1 MASDPKT
8 PPRTPTSGS
17 ENAPTPRLG
26 SGRAGRRKPRTLKQ
40 HLLRRLVVLVPA
52 SLLAILV
59 MKMGWLDQAADKIQF
74 DRLAWFDNTKLVE
87 HLRVLVTHNGM
98 TDVPAKCLVPIVN
111 GNDPPEATRIDFMER
126 SNNGCPGKPGSFDRL
141 FTIKVN
147 RADRLL
153 ATDQGTPGRFHAMAQ
168 Q

>member
-1 MASDPKT
+1 MASDPQ
-8 PPRTPTSGS
+8 
-17 ENAPTPRLG
+17 NTPRPGAAKLG
-26 SGRAGRRKPRTLKQ
+26 SGRRKPRTLKQ
-40 HLLRRLVVLVPA
+40 HLLRRLIVLVPV
-52 SLLAILV
+52 SLLAVLV

-87 HLRVLVTHNGM
+87 HLRVMVTHNGM
-98 TDVPAKCLVPIVN
+98 TDVPPKCLVPIIN
-111 GNDPPEATRIDFMER
+111 GNDPPDATRVDFMQR
-126 SNNGCPGKPGSFDRL
+126 SNDGCPGKAGTFDRL

-153 ATDQGTPGRFHAMAQ
+153 ATDQGSPGRFHAMAQ

>member
-1 MASDPKT
+1 MASEPKT
-8 PPRTPTSGS
+8 PSQPG
-17 ENAPTPRLG
+17 APRLG
-26 SGRAGRRKPRTLKQ
+26 SGRRKPRTLKQ
-40 HLLRRLVVLVPA
+40 HLLRRLIVLVPA

-87 HLRVLVTHNGM
+87 HLRVMVTHNGM
-98 TDVPAKCLVPIVN
+98 TDVPAKCLVPILN
-111 GNDPPEATRIDFMER
+111 GNDPPDATRIDFMQR
-126 SNNGCPGKPGSFDRL
+126 SNDGCPGKPGTFDRL

-147 RADRLL
+147 RADRML
-153 ATDQGTPGRFHAMAQ
+153 ATDQGTPGRFHAMSQ

>member
-1 MASDPKT
+1 MASDPKNT
-8 PPRTPTSGS
+8 SRTD
-17 ENAPTPRLG
+17 APKLG
-26 SGRAGRRKPRTLKQ
+26 SGRRKPRTLKQ
-40 HLLRRLVVLVPA
+40 HLLRRLVVLVPV
-52 SLLAILV
+52 SLLAIVV

-87 HLRVLVTHNGM
+87 HLRVMVTHNGM
-98 TDVPAKCLVPIVN
+98 TTVPAKCLVPIIN
-111 GNDPPEATRIDFMER
+111 GNDPPEATRVDFMQR
-126 SNNGCPGKPGSFDRL
+126 SNDGCPGKAGTFDRL

-153 ATDQGTPGRFHAMAQ
+153 ATDQGSPGRFHAMAQ